1 MCVRA
6 PSDPTTTRNA
16 SLNVKAQR
24 PCYTHS
30 RAASDMGI
38 DTNDSQDPLGRRP
51 ISGTCGSKMTRVF
64 ANGIDINFQQE
75 GTGFPLVLIHGL
87 SDSSVLWVP
96 LMPKLSRHYRTIAL
110 DVRGHG
116 ESEKP
121 DMPYSI
127 QLFSED
133 LLCFLQKLKLPNAHL
148 LGFSLGAA
156 VAQQFTLDH
165 PDKTGSLILLSPFS
179 YNDPCLRENLKGLRE
194 SVARGGLPA
203 FFDEAIRLVVT
214 PEFIS
219 TNVDAIARM
228 KEECIRTNSPA
239 AVLRAIDACVN
250 FNVRD
255 RISQI
260 PHPTLVISG
269 REDVMSP
276 IHLAEQIHRS
286 IKGSK
291 WKIMEGVGHNLLIPE
306 NVPRLAQIILE
317 FLERH

>member
-1 MCVRA
+1 M
-6 PSDPTTTRNA
+6 P
-16 SLNVKAQR
+16 
-24 PCYTHS
+24 
-30 RAASDMGI
+30 
-38 DTNDSQDPLGRRP
+38 
-51 ISGTCGSKMTRVF
+51 RVF

-75 GTGFPLVLIHGL
+75 GAGFPLILIHGL
-87 SDSSVLWVP
+87 SDSSVLWAS
-96 LMPKLSRHYRTIAL
+96 LMPELSRHYRIIAL

-116 ESEKP
+116 ESERP

-133 LLCFLQKLKLPNAHL
+133 LLCFLQKLNLSEAHV

-165 PDKTGSLILLSPFS
+165 PDKTRSLVLLSPFS
-179 YNDPCLRENLKGLRE
+179 YSDPCLRENLKILRE
-194 SVARGGLPA
+194 SLVRNGLSA

-219 TNVDAIARM
+219 TNLEAIAQM

-239 AVLRAIDACVN
+239 AILHAIDACVN
-250 FNVRD
+250 FDLRD

-260 PHPTLVISG
+260 THPTLLISG
-269 REDVMSP
+269 SEDLMSP
-276 IHLAEQIHRS
+276 IHLAEQMHQS
-286 IKGSK
+286 IKGSE
-291 WKIMEGVGHNLLIPE
+291 WKIMPSVGHNPLIPE